1 MSRGLFSA
9 LFEQRC
15 KRNCLEVFL
24 EHEYPQSLTGD
35 VRDVRI
41 PTMRFFFP
49 MYFADSTES
58 SVHNKDPHQTTKQ

>member
-9 LFEQRC
+9 LFEQCC
-15 KRNCLEVFL
+15 KGNCLEVFL

-41 PTMRFFFP
+41 PTMSFFP